1 MNNLALLLLRVIFSV
16 SLITHVPAK
25 ITKLVDGRWD
35 IHFPLSFD
43 QSFHQNLVDLFST
56 SFLPILLLA
65 IFSELIAPILI
76 ILGFR
81 TKFFS
86 FFPAATMFVVV
97 CIVKINGNWHDDIE
111 LPLLYLFGFVT
122 IFFCGPGKYSIDR
135 KF

>member
-1 MNNLALLLLRVIFSV
+1 MSNLALLLLRIVFSI
-16 SLITHVPAK
+16 SLITHVPKK
-25 ITKLVDGRWD
+25 ITKLLDGRWNID
-35 IHFPLSFD
+35 FPLSFD
-43 QSFHQNLVDLFST
+43 RSFHQNLIDLFST

-97 CIVKINGNWHDDIE
+97 FIVHINDGWGKIE
-111 LPLLYLFGFVT
+111 TPMLYLFGFVT
-122 IFFCGPGKYSIDR
+122 IFFCGAGKYSIDR
-135 KF
+135 KFS